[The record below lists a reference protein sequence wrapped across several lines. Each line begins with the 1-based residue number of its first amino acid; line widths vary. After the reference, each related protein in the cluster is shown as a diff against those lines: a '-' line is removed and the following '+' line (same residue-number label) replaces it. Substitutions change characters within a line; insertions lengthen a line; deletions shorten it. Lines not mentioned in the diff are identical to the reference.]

1 MNLYKSI
8 LTGDMKEI
16 LKGVNNDTLAILGS
30 GSKEEEYVPISE
42 ELKESLV
49 NNLSTIM
56 QNKVDAGLV
65 SKDVQENFGMYKDM
79 VLLKEAKHYK
89 TV

>member
-30 GSKEEEYVPISE
+30 SSKEEEYSPISD
-42 ELKESLV
+42 ELKENIV
-49 NNLSTIM
+49 NNFSTIM

-65 SKDVQENFGMYKDM
+65 SKDVKDNFDMYM
-79 VLLKEAKHYK
+79 GIGTFERSK
-89 TV
+89 TL